1 MKPSH
6 SSARR
11 TRDINGGQMNVIIV
25 GCGQVGQT
33 LAEQL
38 ISTGNNIT
46 VIDTVYDNVKAL
58 TDKID
63 ALGIVGNGAS
73 HTTLTEANVQ
83 EADLLIAVT
92 NSDELNILCCIV
104 ARKSS
109 DCKVIARV
117 RSHEYSAE
125 VDFLKNEIG
134 LAMVIN
140 PEYEAAEEIA
150 RILRFPSA
158 LGIESFGKGLVELV
172 KFRLPE
178 NSPIIG
184 MSVKDVMIKYKSDV
198 LFATIERDE
207 RAYIAKGDFVFEA
220 RDIVSIIASLEGA
233 QDLFKNMG
241 YKTNSVKSAMVVGSG
256 EITHYLCSLL
266 KKAKVNV
273 KVIENDKTKCD
284 ELCEAFP
291 YVNVIH
297 GDALNQELMAEEG
310 IGRVGAF
317 LALADSDEEN
327 ILLSLYAQSK
337 AKGKIISMIKR
348 VDYGDVIKKLDLD
361 TVICPEN
368 IVSDMILRYIRSLKG
383 TSGSNMEALYNIC
396 RGQAEASEFIIR
408 HQSKIVGTPL
418 SKLKFRKN
426 VLVAAI
432 VRNGEVII
440 PRGYDMI
447 QAGDAV
453 IVVSK
458 ITGLHDITD
467 ILE

>member
-1 MKPSH
+1 
-6 SSARR
+6 
-11 TRDINGGQMNVIIV
+11 MNVIIV

>member
-1 MKPSH
+1 
-6 SSARR
+6 
-11 TRDINGGQMNVIIV
+11 MNVIIV

-33 LAEQL
+33 LAEEL
-38 ISTGNNIT
+38 INTGNNVT

-58 TDKID
+58 TDKVD

-73 HTTLTEANVQ
+73 HTTLSEAGVQ

-109 DCKVIARV
+109 GCKVIARV
-117 RSHEYSAE
+117 RSHEYSSE

-158 LGIESFGKGLVELV
+158 LGIESFGKGLVELI

-178 NSPIIG
+178 ASPIVG

-207 RAYIAKGDFVFEA
+207 RAHIAKGDFVFEA
-220 RDIVSIIASLEGA
+220 KDIVSIIASPEGA

-241 YKTNSVKSAMVVGSG
+241 YNTNSVRSAMIVGSG
-256 EITHYLCSLL
+256 EITHYLCSML

-273 KVIENDKTKCD
+273 KVIENDTVKC
-284 ELCEAFP
+284 EKLCEAFP
-291 YVNVIH
+291 YVSVVN

-317 LALADSDEEN
+317 LALEDSDEEN

-383 TSGSNMEALYNIC
+383 TTGSNMEALYNIC
-396 RGQAEASEFIIR
+396 KGQAEASEFMVR
-408 HQSKIVGTPL
+408 HPSKIVGTPL
-418 SKLKFRKN
+418 SKLKFKKN

-432 VRNGEVII
+432 VRDGEVII

-447 QAGDAV
+447 QTGDAV

>member
-1 MKPSH
+1 
-6 SSARR
+6 
-11 TRDINGGQMNVIIV
+11 MNVIVV
-25 GCGQVGQT
+25 GCGQVGQALT
-33 LAEQL
+33 EQL
-38 ISTGNNIT
+38 IKTGNNVT
-46 VIDTVYDNVKAL
+46 VIDTVRENVQAL
-58 TDKID
+58 TDKVD
-63 ALGIVGNGAS
+63 ARGFVGNGAS
-73 HTTLTEANVQ
+73 HTTLAEAEVDK
-83 EADLLIAVT
+83 ADLLIAVT

-117 RSHEYSAE
+117 RSPEYNAE

-140 PEYEAAEEIA
+140 PEYVAAEEIA

-158 LGIESFGKGLVELV
+158 ISIEAFSKGLVELIT
-172 KFRLPE
+172 FRLPE
-178 NSPIIG
+178 ESPIIG

-198 LFATIERDE
+198 LFATVE
-207 RAYIAKGDFVFEA
+207 RAEKAHIAKGDFVFEA
-220 RDIVSIIASLEGA
+220 RDVVSIIASPEGS
-233 QDLFKNMG
+233 QDLFRNMG
-241 YKTNSVKSAMVVGSG
+241 YKTNSVKSAMIVGSG

-273 KVIENDKTKCD
+273 KVIEEDRAKC
-284 ELCEAFP
+284 EKLCEAFP
-291 YVNVIH
+291 YVTVVNS
-297 GDALNQELMAEEG
+297 ALSNQEIMAEEG

-317 LALADSDEEN
+317 LALSDADEEN

-337 AKGKIISMIKR
+337 ARGKIVTKIKR
-348 VDYGDVIKKLDLD
+348 IDYGDVMKKLDLD

-368 IVSDMILRYIRSLKG
+368 IVSDMILRYTRSLKG

-396 RGQAEASEFIIR
+396 NGQAEASEFIVR
-408 HQSKIVGTPL
+408 RQSAIVGTPL

-440 PRGYDMI
+440 PRGYDAI
-447 QAGDAV
+447 QVGDAV
-453 IVVSK
+453 VIVSK

>member
-1 MKPSH
+1 
-6 SSARR
+6 
-11 TRDINGGQMNVIIV
+11 MNVIIV

-38 ISTGNNIT
+38 ISTGNNVT
-46 VIDTVYDNVKAL
+46 VIDTVYENVKSL
-58 TDKID
+58 TDKVD

-83 EADLLIAVT
+83 DADLLIAVT

-109 DCKVIARV
+109 ECKVIARV
-117 RSHEYSAE
+117 RSHEYNAE

-158 LGIESFGKGLVELV
+158 LGIESFGKGLVELI
-172 KFRLPE
+172 KFKLPE
-178 NSPIIG
+178 GSPIIG
-184 MSVKDVMIKYKSDV
+184 MSVKEVMMKYKSDV
-198 LFATIERDE
+198 LFATVERDE
-207 RAYIAKGDFVFEA
+207 RAHIAKGDLVFEA

-241 YKTNSVKSAMVVGSG
+241 YKTNSVKSAMVAGSG
-256 EITHYLCSLL
+256 EITHYLCEHL
-266 KKAKVNV
+266 KKAKVNI
-273 KVIENDKTKCD
+273 KVIEKDKARCD
-284 ELCEAFP
+284 KLCENFP
-291 YVNVIH
+291 YVTVVN
-297 GDALNQELMAEEG
+297 GDALNQEILAEEG
-310 IGRVGAF
+310 INRVGAF
-317 LALADSDEEN
+317 LSLADSDEEN
-327 ILLSLYAQSK
+327 ILLTLYAQSK
-337 AKGKIISMIKR
+337 TKAKIITEIKR
-348 VDYGDVIKKLDLD
+348 TDYGDVIKKLDFD

-396 RGQAEASEFIIR
+396 KGQAEASEFVIR

-432 VRNGEVII
+432 VRDGQVII

-447 QAGDAV
+447 QTGDAV

>member
-1 MKPSH
+1 
-6 SSARR
+6 
-11 TRDINGGQMNVIIV
+11 MNVIIV

-38 ISTGNNIT
+38 ISTGNNVT
-46 VIDTVYDNVKAL
+46 VIDTVYENVKAL
-58 TDKID
+58 TDKVD

-73 HTTLTEANVQ
+73 HTTLSEANVQ
-83 EADLLIAVT
+83 DADLLIAVT

-109 DCKVIARV
+109 ECKVIARV
-117 RSHEYSAE
+117 RSHEYNAE

-158 LGIESFGKGLVELV
+158 LGIESFGKGLVELI
-172 KFRLPE
+172 KFKLPE
-178 NSPIIG
+178 ESPIIG
-184 MSVKDVMIKYKSDV
+184 MSVKDVMMKYKSDV

-207 RAYIAKGDFVFEA
+207 RAHIAKGDFVFEA

-241 YKTNSVKSAMVVGSG
+241 YKTNSVKSAMVAGSG
-256 EITHYLCSLL
+256 EITHYLCEHL
-266 KKAKVNV
+266 KKAKVNI
-273 KVIENDKTKCD
+273 KVIEKDKARCD
-284 ELCEAFP
+284 KLCENFP
-291 YVNVIH
+291 YVTVVN
-297 GDALNQELMAEEG
+297 GDALNHEVLAEEG
-310 IGRVGAF
+310 INRVGAF
-317 LALADSDEEN
+317 LSLADSDEEN
-327 ILLSLYAQSK
+327 ILLTLYAQSK
-337 AKGKIISMIKR
+337 TKAKIITEIKR
-348 VDYGDVIKKLDLD
+348 TDYGDVIKKLDFD

-396 RGQAEASEFIIR
+396 KGQAEASEFVIR

-418 SKLKFRKN
+418 SKLKFKKN

-432 VRNGEVII
+432 VRDGQVII

-447 QAGDAV
+447 QTGDAV

>member
-1 MKPSH
+1 
-6 SSARR
+6 
-11 TRDINGGQMNVIIV
+11 MNVIIV

-38 ISTGNNIT
+38 ISTGNNVT
-46 VIDTVYDNVKAL
+46 VIDTVYENVKSL

-83 EADLLIAVT
+83 DADLLIAVT

-109 DCKVIARV
+109 NCKVIARV
-117 RSHEYSAE
+117 RSHEYNAE

-178 NSPIIG
+178 ASPIIG

-207 RAYIAKGDFVFEA
+207 KAHIAKGDFVFEA
-220 RDIVSIIASLEGA
+220 RDIVSIIASPEGA

-241 YKTNSVKSAMVVGSG
+241 YKTNSVRSAMVVGSG

-273 KVIENDKTKCD
+273 KVIDDDKSKC
-284 ELCEAFP
+284 EKLCEAFP
-291 YVNVIH
+291 YVNVVN
-297 GDALNQELMAEEG
+297 GDPLNQELMAEEG

-317 LALADSDEEN
+317 LALAESDEEN
-327 ILLSLYAQSK
+327 ILLSLYAQSR

-396 RGQAEASEFIIR
+396 RGQAEASEFIVR

-432 VRNGEVII
+432 VRDGEVII

-447 QAGDAV
+447 QTGDAV

-458 ITGLHDITD
+458 ITDLHDITD